1 MGGVWLARTLRG
13 WRRADGAAAG
23 PAWWRMAGLAVAT
36 AMFAVTVAAGGVA
49 TAKTFAQSNELQTK
63 PTMFGGVKD
72 AVAAARQ
79 AAVPGDLVVIRAGR
93 STPVWYGTQWLYYM
107 DSYAGYPRAGGSPPP
122 VPAPGPHPPRALAPP
137 LRP

>member
-1 MGGVWLARTLRG
+1 M
-13 WRRADGAAAG
+13 AASAG
-23 PAWWRMAGLAVAT
+23 AT
-36 AMFAVTVAAGGVA
+36 AMFAGTVAAGGVP

-107 DSYAGYPRAGGSPPP
+107 DSYAGHPRGAAVAPRASPPAAA
-122 VPAPGPHPPRALAPP
+122 PAAVR
-137 LRP
+137 